1 MITFNPK
8 YFYLAIALFL
18 IETLIA
24 LFLDDR
30 IIRPLV
36 GDVLVIPLIYC
47 FIKAFWPLRPA
58 PAALLVFA
66 FACLLEA
73 LQYLRLVDRLG
84 LQDNP
89 LLATILGTT
98 FDGKD
103 ILAYGIGAALVLLAE
118 HHCLKQAPTLGRQ
131 RQWTP

>member
-73 LQYLRLVDRLG
+73 LQYLRLVDHLG
-84 LQDNP
+84 LRDNP
-89 LLATILGTT
+89 LLATIL
-98 FDGKD
+98 
-103 ILAYGIGAALVLLAE
+103 
-118 HHCLKQAPTLGRQ
+118 
-131 RQWTP
+131 